1 MLLSKKSE
9 KGAKRRQVR
18 AKIYFGRCRVAGEA
32 IKHLKQ
38 PCVLW
43 AVSRQQD
50 RAKPVSEKDLHEV
63 LEVS

>member
-1 MLLSKKSE
+1 M
-9 KGAKRRQVR
+9 R
-18 AKIYFGRCRVAGEA
+18 AKIYFGRCRLPGEA

-50 RAKPVSEKDLHEV
+50 RAKPIREKDLHEV